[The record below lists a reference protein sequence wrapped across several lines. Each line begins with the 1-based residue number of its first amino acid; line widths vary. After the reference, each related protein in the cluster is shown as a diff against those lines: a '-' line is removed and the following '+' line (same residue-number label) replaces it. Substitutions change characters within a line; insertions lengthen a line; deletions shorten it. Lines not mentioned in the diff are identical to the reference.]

1 MQWPDH
7 LLPADERLHDALDAS
22 FAFRPDV
29 TVTEVLRHVTG
40 RRVTALAT
48 DGRHTL
54 VVKVFHSPRARGNH
68 RRLSALATAGIADIV
83 PASYGCDA
91 TGHVG
96 IVGHRTGTELQAV
109 AQDEWVP
116 ACRRAGVALRRLHE
130 SGADLD
136 RRWTVDDEV
145 AQLRAMTPEHLLS
158 QLQHVI
164 DGASMLH
171 GTPLVPSHRDCHP
184 RQLVV
189 DGEQVAWIDLDDCTM
204 APAALDVANMLA
216 HLTREALVGRRDAD
230 SVAAA
235 RAGFLDGYGGI
246 DRAHCRAWELLSLAR
261 LAGLAETRHHAPAER
276 DAVLHHL
283 EDITRCNTY

>member
-1 MQWPDH
+1 MQWPDL
-7 LLPADERLHDALDAS
+7 LLPADDRLGDALGAS
-22 FAFRPDV
+22 FAFHPDV
-29 TVTEVLRHVTG
+29 TVTEVLRHVPG

-48 DGRHTL
+48 DGRRTL

-68 RRLSALATAGIADIV
+68 RRLSALAAAGLADIV
-83 PASYGCDA
+83 PPSYGCDV

-96 IVGHRTGTELQAV
+96 VVGHRPGLELQSV
-109 AQDEWVP
+109 EDGEWVP
-116 ACRRAGVALRRLHE
+116 SCHRAGVALRRLHE

-136 RRWTVDDEV
+136 RQWTVDDEL
-145 AQLRAMTPEHLLS
+145 AQLRTMTPDHLLP
-158 QLQHVI
+158 QVERVI
-164 DGASMLH
+164 DGATLLH

-189 DGEQVAWIDLDDCTM
+189 DGEHVAWIDLDDCTM

-216 HLTREALVGRRDAD
+216 HLTREAVVGRRSTDM
-230 SVAAA
+230 VAEA
-235 RAGFLDGYGGI
+235 RAAFLDGYGGI

-276 DAVLHHL
+276 DALL
-283 EDITRCNTY
+283 RELKDLTPCTTC